1 MYQVGINRAL
11 RQYHSADLAEASE
24 ADPHRLIQ
32 MLLEGALQR
41 IAIARGAMQ
50 QGDIAIKGDRLGS
63 AISIIE
69 GLRSHLDRERGGEI
83 AANLESLYDYM
94 QQRLLQANLRND
106 VDILDE
112 VAGLLRQIKA
122 GWDGIAPH
130 KATSDH

>member
-1 MYQVGINRAL
+1 MYQAGINRAL
-11 RQYHSADLAEASE
+11 QQYHHADLAEISE

-50 QGDIAIKGDRLGS
+50 QGDITVKGERLSS
-63 AISIIE
+63 ALSIIE
-69 GLRSHLDRERGGEI
+69 GLRIHLDRERGGEI
-83 AANLESLYDYM
+83 AANLDALYDYI

-106 VDILDE
+106 VEILDE
-112 VAGLLRQIKA
+112 ATALLRQIKA

-130 KATSDH
+130 KATPDP